1 MGWIGAIVVGGL
13 AGWIASQVMKSNT
26 GILVNIVLGIVGAAV
41 ASWLFG
47 FLGVAFSGILGYL
60 IAGFLGG
67 SILIYGSVSRSSDPA
82 PPPSQPRR
90 SAARKSLGRKA
101 PSSAPD
107 SP

>member
-1 MGWIGAIVVGGL
+1 MGMGWIGAIVVGGL

-67 SILIYGSVSRSSDPA
+67 SILIWI
-82 PPPSQPRR
+82 
-90 SAARKSLGRKA
+90 GRKVF
-101 PSSAPD
+101 
-107 SP
+107 